1 MKHLLEYITEALL
14 FEGND
19 EESKI
24 NSDNL
29 LKALNNHSGNLTDF
43 VNALN
48 SALKHADDKDNAKL
62 WMGAIKDLFD
72 GENGEQYKASNH
84 VAVKITDLYPTQS
97 EIDIENSAKWVTK
110 DWGAKGVAD
119 MFKKEAFGKSFPVP
133 VLVYKADGKN
143 WIIDGHHRW
152 SQVGLINRDASLDC
166 LVVEGPESV
175 QDFLKITQ
183 GTIASVLASD
193 NGNSGKKG
201 DHQLPV
207 GAAKPEN
214 NIFGP
219 NLKGDKLKERIK
231 QMLDK
236 ADPKILKIL
245 NTVLQNCK
253 VINKKGNLV
262 QGEVNEKLFDVANPK
277 LFKES
282 FATLVMN
289 NRDKMIENG
298 QNPPKWAAPRPVMPQ
313 SDAAGPNDPKNAKD
327 GNPDNEGSALYKILH
342 KGKFP
347 SIDKNN

>member
-1 MKHLLEYITEALL
+1 MKHLLEYIAEALL

-24 NSDNL
+24 TSDNL

-43 VNALN
+43 VKALN
-48 SALKHADDKDNAKL
+48 QALKHADDNDNAKL

-97 EIDIENSAKWVTK
+97 EIDIENSAKWATK

-119 MFKKEAFGKSFPVP
+119 MFKNEAFGKSFPVP

-193 NGNSGKKG
+193 NGNKGKKG

-219 NLKGDKLKERIK
+219 NLKGDKLKEKIIEMFSNNSGNAK
-231 QMLDK
+231 IVYNTLVKLNKMDK
-236 ADPKILKIL
+236 
-245 NTVLQNCK
+245 N
-253 VINKKGNLV
+253 GNLIKEDLGG
-262 QGEVNEKLFDVANPK
+262 QLKTAINSIGE
-277 LFKES
+277 
-282 FATLVMN
+282 LVMN
-289 NRDKMIENG
+289 NRDKMVENG

-313 SDAAGPNDPKNAKD
+313 SDAAGPNDPKDAKD

-347 SIDKNN
+347 SVGK